1 MRLAPPPLDIEDR
14 EGFDRTDIF
23 GYEEFG
29 RNLAS
34 LVENLEG
41 PSVIALDGGWG
52 SGKTVFA
59 KQWAGLLRKRGT
71 AVIYFDA
78 FAADAGDDPL
88 FDIASQL
95 FAAAPDG
102 EERNDLAKAAGV
114 FAKRFFPVVAGVG
127 LRVATGGLMGGE
139 AISAGAAGAA
149 EAKKAATDRGE
160 EMSEAFR
167 QRIEGARDRED
178 ALSDFRQKLTAL
190 AESMKTKALAA
201 AEGVPEPAKPR
212 PVVMIVHELDR
223 CKPSYALDV
232 LENIKHVFDVGNVC
246 FVLVTNLD
254 QIGQVVSNAYGIEQ
268 PQRYLEKFIQARFRL
283 GRDREAGRA
292 LAPETYCDFLWKRMR
307 PESHG
312 MPDSARSIIRSVAR
326 HHDLSLRGIERILT
340 NVGMYAAGPGISQDW
355 EGSLVGIVCAVRA
368 LAPKLYSRIRSGIAS
383 ADDVLG
389 FLGVAEWSGGESA
402 RAGVDDFCRKVFPPQ
417 EAIEGGNREAENAWE
432 EQVYLL
438 SHSGVSVSRVCG
450 RLDSFGQDSQ

>member
-1 MRLAPPPLDIEDR
+1 MRLAPKPVEIGERDGF
-14 EGFDRTDIF
+14 EGTDIF
-23 GYEEFG
+23 GYEELG

-34 LVENLEG
+34 LVEDLEG

-59 KQWAGLLRKRGT
+59 KQWAGLLRKRGS

-102 EERNDLAKAAGV
+102 EERKDMAKAAV
-114 FAKRFFPVVAGVG
+114 VVVKRLLPVVTGVG
-127 LRVATGGLMGGE
+127 LRAVTGGLIGGE
-139 AISAGAAGAA
+139 EIKAGTAGMAGAKRAA
-149 EAKKAATDRGE
+149 EHGRE
-160 EMSEAFR
+160 EASEAFR
-167 QRIEGARDRED
+167 CRIEGAQNRAN

-190 AESMKTKALAA
+190 AETMKAKALAA
-201 AEGVPEPAKPR
+201 SEDAPVAPKPR
-212 PVVMIVHELDR
+212 PVVMIVDELDR
-223 CKPSYALDV
+223 CRPSYALDV

-254 QIGQVVSNAYGIEQ
+254 QIGQVVSNVYGIEQ

-312 MPDSARSIIRSVAR
+312 VPDSARSIIRSVAR
-326 HHDLSLRGIERILT
+326 HHDLSLRAIERIMT
-340 NVGMYAAGPGISQDW
+340 NVGMYAAGPGTSQ
-355 EGSLVGIVCAVRA
+355 EEQGTVVGIVCSVRA
-368 LAPKLYSRIRSGIAS
+368 MAPELYSRIRSGGAS
-383 ADDVLG
+383 ANDVLG
-389 FLGVAEWSGGESA
+389 LLRVAEWRGRDSDEA
-402 RAGVDDFCRKVFPPQ
+402 YVEEFCTRVFPPQ
-417 EAIEGGNREAENAWE
+417 EAVEGGNREAELAWE
-432 EQVYLL
+432 AQEWKNRRWR
-438 SHSGVSVSRVCG
+438 VSVAGVCA
-450 RLDSFGQDSQ
+450 RLDSFGRDPQ